1 MRGLPLTCQCNEEM
15 CEFSTCKCTGA
26 LLYMAE
32 NGCKWR
38 CLPAHFGK
46 WPTIHQRMSRWSKS
60 GVLERVFE
68 RLKAQRNIP
77 PEALSID
84 STSIKVHP
92 DGTGALKKTAGKPLE
107 DLAEAGL
114 PRFIG
119 LPPASAMRC
128 SSLCRP
134 ATRTTRLRG
143 ASCCARWEGRRQ
155 ECRC

>member
-1 MRGLPLTCQCNEEM
+1 MRRLPLICQRKEEM
-15 CEFSTCKCTGA
+15 CEFPTCKCTGA
-26 LLYMAE
+26 LLSMAE

-38 CLPAHFGK
+38 GLPAHFGK
-46 WPTIHQRMSRWSKS
+46 WSTIYMRMSRWSKS

-77 PEALSID
+77 PEALSLD

-114 PRFIG
+114 PRFI
-119 LPPASAMRC
+119 
-128 SSLCRP
+128 
-134 ATRTTRLRG
+134 
-143 ASCCARWEGRRQ
+143 
-155 ECRC
+155 